1 MNKKLLVVILSMTL
15 IITLVGNVSPCF
27 AKLNKPTPIAS
38 NDAPN
43 STFPSELCVEKKAEG
58 FVCSLPEPKP
68 QDDSNVYENPKEKRE
83 FEELN
88 QSIF

>member
-15 IITLVGNVSPCF
+15 IITLVGNVSACF
-27 AKLNKPTPIAS
+27 AKLNNPPPIAS

-43 STFPSELCVEKKAEG
+43 FPSELCVEKQTEG
-58 FVCSLPEPKP
+58 FVCTLPEPKP
-68 QDDSNVYENPKEKRE
+68 QESNTSEDQNEKRE

>member
-15 IITLVGNVSPCF
+15 INNVSPCF
-27 AKLNKPTPIAS
+27 AKLNKPTIPIVY
-38 NDAPN
+38 DPPH
-43 STFPSELCVEKKAEG
+43 FPSELCVEKHTEG
-58 FVCSLPEPKP
+58 FVCSFPKL
-68 QDDSNVYENPKEKRE
+68 ENGDNRKNATQNQKEKHD